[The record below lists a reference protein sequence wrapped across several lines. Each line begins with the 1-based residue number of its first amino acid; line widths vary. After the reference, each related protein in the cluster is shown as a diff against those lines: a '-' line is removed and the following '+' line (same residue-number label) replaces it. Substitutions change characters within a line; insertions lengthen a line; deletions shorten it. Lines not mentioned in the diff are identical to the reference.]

1 MSGLW
6 RAYVE
11 RRTVRSGRGSEI
23 VELGD
28 GRLLRRGGCPVH
40 EAELMA
46 HAAASGVAVPWVF
59 EVREDALVLER
70 LDGPTMAQALWE
82 RPWTFRSQARILARL
97 HGRIAAASLCHF
109 DLHPA
114 NVILSPAG
122 PVVIDWT
129 NAIRDGDP
137 AVDAALTYL
146 ILATSCGLGGRAI
159 ARDFRRQVDVRGGLA
174 RAAEYRLAD
183 RNVRD
188 DERASVRRLLARSS

>member
-6 RAYVE
+6 HAYVE
-11 RRTVRSGRGSEI
+11 RRTVGRGRESAI

-28 GRLLRRGGCPVH
+28 GRLLRRGGRPVH

-46 HAAASGVAVPWVF
+46 HAAASGVAVPRVF

-70 LDGPTMAQALWE
+70 IDGPTMDQALWE
-82 RPWTFRSQARILARL
+82 RPWTFPSQARILAEL
-97 HGRIAAASLCHF
+97 HGQIAAASLCHF

-129 NAIRDGDP
+129 NATRDGDP

-159 ARDFRRQVDVRGGLA
+159 ARHFRRHVDVRTGLG